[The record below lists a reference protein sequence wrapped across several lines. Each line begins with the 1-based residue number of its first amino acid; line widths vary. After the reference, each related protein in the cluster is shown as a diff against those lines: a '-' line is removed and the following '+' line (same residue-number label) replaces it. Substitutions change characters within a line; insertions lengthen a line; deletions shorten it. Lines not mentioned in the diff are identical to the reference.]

1 FVRRNRAAVLAA
13 ATVAAALLI
22 GTAVATWQAVRATRA
37 EAEAEANT
45 ESAREAKR
53 SSDRR
58 LYISD
63 MRLAQP
69 AWEDNQI
76 GRVLELLDGQ
86 RPERTDGIDLRGF
99 EWYYWWRRCGSHLL
113 LRHGAS
119 FTSLA
124 FSPDGRR
131 LASGSQDGTVK
142 VWDAQTGQETLTM
155 KGHADGDL

>member
-1 FVRRNRAAVLAA
+1 
-13 ATVAAALLI
+13 
-22 GTAVATWQAVRATRA
+22 TAVATWQAVRATRA
-37 EAEAEANT
+37 EAKAEAHA

-53 SSDRR
+53 QSDRR

-69 AWEDNQI
+69 AWDDNQI

-86 RPERTDGIDLRGF
+86 RPERTDGVDLRGF
-99 EWYYWWRRCGSHLL
+99 EWYYWWRRCGSNLL
-113 LRHGAS
+113 LRHRAS
-119 FTSLA
+119 VTSLA

-142 VWDAQTGQETLTM
+142 VWDAQTGQETLIL
-155 KGHADGDL
+155 KGHTDGDL

>member
-1 FVRRNRAAVLAA
+1 RRYLADEPVLACPPSAGYRLRKFVRRNRAAVLTA

-37 EAEAEANT
+37 EAKAEANA
-45 ESAREAKR
+45 EGAPEAEGKR
-53 SSDRR
+53 DRR
-58 LYISD
+58 PDISD

-69 AWEDNQI
+69 AWDDNQI

-86 RPERTDGIDLRGF
+86 RPEQTDGIDLRGF
-99 EWYYWWRRCGSHLL
+99 EWYYWWRRCGSDLL

-119 FTSLA
+119 VTSLA

-131 LASGSQDGTVK
+131 LASGSQDG
-142 VWDAQTGQETLTM
+142 
-155 KGHADGDL
+155 